1 MVEKLGRGTVP
12 ALADKFRQLLR
23 NAEAAIAEGDA
34 ASGERIA
41 KAVSAL
47 VRAERDV
54 ADFLAAQDAQPEED
68 DEAIRAELLSRIR
81 QLVDAETAGAP
92 DDVVERI
99 LGEVAAL

>member
-1 MVEKLGRGTVP
+1 MVETSGRGSVP
-12 ALADKFRQLLR
+12 AIANKFCRLLAS
-23 NAEAAIAEGDA
+23 AEEALAEGDA

-54 ADFLAAQDAQPEED
+54 AEFLAAQDAQTEED

-81 QLVDAETAGAP
+81 QLVDAETSGAP
-92 DDVVERI
+92 DDVVER
-99 LGEVAAL
+99 LLDEVAAL